1 MKISNE
7 TKIGSLTAIAITT
20 LILGFNYLKGKN
32 LTERNDVIYAVFPSV
47 EGLVVSSPVYING
60 FQVGKVSDMQA
71 SDKDLSGIIVKI
83 SLKKEINIPDNSVAI
98 LNSEIL
104 QSTSVVIRKGS
115 STSYVQSGDTIQ
127 TKPSTGIM
135 GEVRNSLN
143 PAISSLNQAL
153 ISLNNLI
160 AKISVMMDPRTQ
172 NNLQEMVA
180 NLKAS
185 SESLKAMM
193 DQQNGA
199 LARSLSNVASITGN
213 LKDNNNKVDTIVDNI
228 QALSG
233 KLKNLQMDET
243 LVSVNKTLASLNAVL
258 NKANSREGSLGLL
271 LNDPK
276 LYQELRQTNRS
287 LNILLDDFRTH
298 PKRYVNV
305 SVFGKKDKSGPLD
318 KPIYDSIPK

>member
-1 MKISNE
+1 
-7 TKIGSLTAIAITT
+7 
-20 LILGFNYLKGKN
+20 
-32 LTERNDVIYAVFPSV
+32 
-47 EGLVVSSPVYING
+47 
-60 FQVGKVSDMQA
+60 
-71 SDKDLSGIIVKI
+71 
-83 SLKKEINIPDNSVAI
+83 
-98 LNSEIL
+98 
-104 QSTSVVIRKGS
+104 
-115 STSYVQSGDTIQ
+115 
-127 TKPSTGIM
+127 
-135 GEVRNSLN
+135 
-143 PAISSLNQAL
+143 
-153 ISLNNLI
+153 
-160 AKISVMMDPRTQ
+160 DPRTQ

-213 LKDNNNKVDTIVDNI
+213 LKDNNHKVDTIVDNI

-258 NKANSREGSLGLL
+258 NKANSKEGSLGLL

>member
-20 LILGFNYLKGKN
+20 LILGFNYLKGRN

-153 ISLNNLI
+153 IALNNLI

-185 SESLKAMM
+185 SESLKVMM

-258 NKANSREGSLGLL
+258 NKANSKEGSLGLL

-318 KPIYDSIPK
+318 KPLYDSIPK

>member
-213 LKDNNNKVDTIVDNI
+213 LKDNNHKVDTIVDNI

-258 NKANSREGSLGLL
+258 NKANSKEGSLGLL